1 MISSSGNYRQKIKIR
16 KNKQTKFVED
26 NKSKKKNWI
35 PLNLERFSYIEP
47 LRYILLDIYTTKFE
61 YFYPTSTSL

>member
-35 PLNLERFSYIEP
+35 PLNLERFSYIEL